1 MLYQFFMVSYIKYTK
16 GEIIMVKTDELKKG
30 VTTGSCVTAGVK
42 AGLEALFN
50 DNYEKNI
57 KLQALNSEWI
67 NLEVLSLKESQ
78 DGVRVSVRKYSGDDP
93 DVTNNI
99 EICVRV
105 KFISYELEKELS
117 PKDIDKGFLKENI
130 FITGGRGVG
139 ISTKAGLQVPI
150 GKYAINPGPLK
161 MIVKTVSDFKEN
173 MILNTIGNTEENNGE
188 FCSNKKNQKYIDFEK
203 GYFIIK
209 IFVPQGIKKSKLTL
223 NSKLGVIGGISIL
236 GSTGIVKPMSE
247 DSLKASLYTEMKVIR
262 ESSNR
267 DWVVFSFGNYGEK
280 FCESIGIKKDM
291 VVIISNYIGFMLEG
305 AVKLGFKKVV
315 LVGHIGKAVKIAG
328 GIFNTHSKVADARLE
343 IMGANAFLFN
353 ENNETIRKILNSN
366 TVDEASKYIENK
378 EFFNYLSEKVSSKS
392 NDHVHKELKCES
404 LIFDF
409 DGKILGHSK
418 EFYILINEILKQG
431 DEINLQD

>member
-1 MLYQFFMVSYIKYTK
+1 MI
-16 GEIIMVKTDELKKG
+16 KTDELKKG

-57 KLQALNSEWI
+57 QLQALNSEWI

-105 KFISYELEKELS
+105 KFISHELEKELD
-117 PKDIDKGFLKENI
+117 PEDIEKGFLKENV

-161 MIVKTVSDFKEN
+161 MINKIVADFKEN
-173 MILNTIGNTEENNGE
+173 AVLKTDDFNKENGKEN
-188 FCSNKKNQKYIDFEK
+188 IDFEK

-305 AVKLGFKKVV
+305 AVKLGFKKVI

-353 ENNETIRKILNSN
+353 ESNETIRKILDSN

-392 NDHVHKELKCES
+392 NDHVHKELECES

-409 DGKILGHSK
+409 DGNILGYSK
-418 EFYILINEILKQG
+418 EFYTLINEILKQG
-431 DEINLQD
+431 DEINLHD

>member
-1 MLYQFFMVSYIKYTK
+1 MI
-16 GEIIMVKTDELKKG
+16 KTDELKKG

-50 DNYEKNI
+50 NNYEKNI
-57 KLQALNSEWI
+57 QLQALNSEWI

-105 KFISYELEKELS
+105 KFISHELEKELS
-117 PKDIDKGFLKENI
+117 SDEIEKGFLKENI

-139 ISTKAGLQVPI
+139 ISTKAGLQSPI

-161 MIVKTVSDFKEN
+161 MITQAVSDFKTNIDLKNKEANRDFYWDEN
-173 MILNTIGNTEENNGE
+173 
-188 FCSNKKNQKYIDFEK
+188 SKKNIDFEK

-209 IFVPQGIKKSKLTL
+209 IFIPQGIKKSKLTL

-236 GSTGIVKPMSE
+236 GTTGIVKPMSE

-353 ENNETIRKILNSN
+353 ESNETIKKILNSN

-378 EFFNYLSEKVSSKS
+378 EFFNYLSEKVSNKS
-392 NDHVHKELKCES
+392 NDHVHKDLKCES

-409 DGKILGHSK
+409 DGNILGHSK
-418 EFYILINEILKQG
+418 EFYTLINEILKQG
-431 DEINLQD
+431 DEINL

>member
-1 MLYQFFMVSYIKYTK
+1 
-16 GEIIMVKTDELKKG
+16 MVKTDELKKG

-57 KLQALNSEWI
+57 QLQALNSEWI

-78 DGVRVSVRKYSGDDP
+78 DGVRVSVKKYSGDDP

-105 KFISYELEKELS
+105 KFISHALEKELC
-117 PKDIDKGFLKENI
+117 PEDIEKGFLKENV

-139 ISTKAGLQVPI
+139 IATKAGLQVPI

-161 MIVKTVSDFKEN
+161 MINKIVTDFKEST
-173 MILNTIGNTEENNGE
+173 ILKTGD
-188 FCSNKKNQKYIDFEK
+188 SNKKNNNEYIDFEK

-223 NSKLGVIGGISIL
+223 NSKLGVMGGISIL

-353 ENNETIRKILNSN
+353 ESNETIRKILDSN

-409 DGKILGHSK
+409 DGNILGYSK
-418 EFYILINEILKQG
+418 EFYTLINEILKQG

>member
-1 MLYQFFMVSYIKYTK
+1 MI
-16 GEIIMVKTDELKKG
+16 KTDELKKG

-57 KLQALNSEWI
+57 QLQALNSEWI

-105 KFISYELEKELS
+105 KFISHELEKELD
-117 PKDIDKGFLKENI
+117 PEDIEKGFLKENV
-130 FITGGRGVG
+130 FVTGGRGVG

-161 MIVKTVSDFKEN
+161 MINKIVADFKEN
-173 MILNTIGNTEENNGE
+173 AVLKTDDFNKENGKE
-188 FCSNKKNQKYIDFEK
+188 HIDFEK

-305 AVKLGFKKVV
+305 AVKLGFKKVI

-353 ENNETIRKILNSN
+353 ESNETIRKILDSN

-409 DGKILGHSK
+409 DGNILGYSK
-418 EFYILINEILKQG
+418 EFYTLINEILKQG
-431 DEINLQD
+431 DEINLHD

>member
-1 MLYQFFMVSYIKYTK
+1 MI
-16 GEIIMVKTDELKKG
+16 KTDELKKG

-57 KLQALNSEWI
+57 QLQALNSEWI

-105 KFISYELEKELS
+105 KFISHELEKELD
-117 PKDIDKGFLKENI
+117 PEDIEKGFLKENV
-130 FITGGRGVG
+130 FVTGGRGVG

-161 MIVKTVSDFKEN
+161 MINKIVADFKEN
-173 MILNTIGNTEENNGE
+173 AVLKTDDFNKENGKE
-188 FCSNKKNQKYIDFEK
+188 HIDFEK

-262 ESSNR
+262 KSSNR

-305 AVKLGFKKVV
+305 AVKLGFKKVI

-353 ENNETIRKILNSN
+353 ESNETIRKILDSN

-409 DGKILGHSK
+409 DGNILGYSK
-418 EFYILINEILKQG
+418 EFYTLINEILKQG
-431 DEINLQD
+431 DEINLHD

>member
-1 MLYQFFMVSYIKYTK
+1 MI
-16 GEIIMVKTDELKKG
+16 KTDELKKG

-57 KLQALNSEWI
+57 QLQALNSEWI

-105 KFISYELEKELS
+105 KFISHELEKELD
-117 PKDIDKGFLKENI
+117 PEDIEKGFLKENV
-130 FITGGRGVG
+130 FVTGGRGVG

-161 MIVKTVSDFKEN
+161 MINKIVADFKEN
-173 MILNTIGNTEENNGE
+173 AVLKTDDFNKENGKE
-188 FCSNKKNQKYIDFEK
+188 HIDFEK

-247 DSLKASLYTEMKVIR
+247 DSLKVSLYTEMKVIR

-305 AVKLGFKKVV
+305 AVKLGFKKVI

-353 ENNETIRKILNSN
+353 ESNETIRKILDSN

-409 DGKILGHSK
+409 DGNILGYSK
-418 EFYILINEILKQG
+418 EFYTLINEILKQG
-431 DEINLQD
+431 DEINLHD

>member
-1 MLYQFFMVSYIKYTK
+1 MI
-16 GEIIMVKTDELKKG
+16 KTDELKKG

-57 KLQALNSEWI
+57 QLQALNSEWI

-105 KFISYELEKELS
+105 KFISHELEKELD
-117 PKDIDKGFLKENI
+117 PEDIEKGFLKENV

-161 MIVKTVSDFKEN
+161 MINKIVADFKEN
-173 MILNTIGNTEENNGE
+173 AVLKTDDFNKENGKE
-188 FCSNKKNQKYIDFEK
+188 HIDFEK

-262 ESSNR
+262 KSSNR

-305 AVKLGFKKVV
+305 AVKLGFKKVI

-353 ENNETIRKILNSN
+353 ESNETIRKILDSN

-409 DGKILGHSK
+409 DGNILGYSK
-418 EFYILINEILKQG
+418 EFYTLINEILKQG
-431 DEINLQD
+431 DEINLHD